1 MTFKNRGLRGPSL
14 PTDHTA
20 SAAAARVR
28 ASTSVF
34 RNHERTEFQS
44 RKFSELQLVVHM
56 TMNKVLDDT
65 GEDPYFRQ
73 STSSK
78 KKKKFTDTHQ
88 LLHLVLTVS

>member
-1 MTFKNRGLRGPSL
+1 MALLLHTN
-14 PTDHTA
+14 HTA
-20 SAAAARVR
+20 NAAV
-28 ASTSVF
+28 ASVWERTSVKD
-34 RNHERTEFQS
+34 HELTEFQC
-44 RKFSELQLVVHM
+44 RKFSELQLVVHV

-78 KKKKFTDTHQ
+78 KKKKKFTDTHQ